1 MYLHLGNNIVVN
13 VHDIIGIF
21 DIEKTTIGKYTR
33 RFLSH
38 VQKNNEVINVSQE
51 LPRSFILCETK
62 NKAYVYISQ
71 ISSSTLLKRIT
82 AVNKS
87 IYCNK

>member
-33 RFLSH
+33 QFLSQT
-38 VQKNNEVINVSQE
+38 QKNNEIINVSQE
-51 LPRSFILCETK
+51 LPRSFIVCETK
-62 NKAYVYISQ
+62 NKTYVYISP
-71 ISSSTLLKRIT
+71 ISSSTLLKRMT